1 MKQTLSS
8 RCVLPR
14 CALPRLGAESLLAI
28 NIPNVVATTIPSAR
42 LPPVR
47 IAPKAARYSER
58 YIRHMI
64 LAEAICPL
72 ARESAPPV
80 LLLSSD
86 SCGRGRSYL

>member
-28 NIPNVVATTIPSAR
+28 NIPNAVATTIPSAR

-47 IAPKAARYSER
+47 IAPKTARYSER
-58 YIRHMI
+58 LHSYDSNRRY
-64 LAEAICPL
+64 LP
-72 ARESAPPV
+72 
-80 LLLSSD
+80 LSS
-86 SCGRGRSYL
+86 